1 MNGLSLH
8 RCPTKL
14 YKKWETCINRKDFNV
29 TKCTRVCSNHFP
41 DGKPTEKNPLPCLFM
56 KDCTTIKERRK
67 IVKYTEPQ
75 RKKRRGDKIE
85 LIDHVYYAPDISA
98 LSSSEV
104 DPVVVTI
111 DHNYH
116 ASSSGTSTISDMQ
129 SQKDHC
135 IPVIQNPSDH
145 IIPVIQSRSDHSIP
159 VIQSPSD
166 HIIPVIQSRSN
177 HSIPVIQSPSDHN
190 ISVIQSPSD
199 HNISATQSISEELS
213 ASVELENIDIATP
226 INIPLDIDHI
236 RHRDELFKVYT
247 GITNYSK
254 FQWIFN
260 TIHHNIPHLRI
271 FKSNADSSSSTSRYY
286 QEHITKKPGPSR
298 KLSPQNELLLTLMK
312 IKMDLLHEDLAFRF
326 GISVSLVSQILSTW
340 IPLLSRELHGLIYWP
355 TQEEISL
362 YYPECFLKFPRV
374 RAIID
379 CTEIPLQR
387 PSIAKANSQI
397 YSNYKSRP
405 TAKVLVAC
413 TPGGTVSFI
422 SKSAGGAMTDKKL
435 VMLSGILEKFE
446 PLDVCLADR
455 GFNIQELLAPYQVK
469 LIIPPF
475 LKKNQQF
482 DTKDCIKTKQV
493 ANARIHVE
501 RVIGRLKEFQI
512 LKGDFPLDMLD
523 LLDDIL
529 VVCGVL
535 VNLQPPLVPL

>member
-1 MNGLSLH
+1 
-8 RCPTKL
+8 
-14 YKKWETCINRKDFNV
+14 
-29 TKCTRVCSNHFP
+29 
-41 DGKPTEKNPLPCLFM
+41 M
-56 KDCTTIKERRK
+56 KDCATIKERRK
-67 IVKYTEPQ
+67 IVKYTEPR
-75 RKKRRGDKIE
+75 RKKRRGDKNE

-104 DPVVVTI
+104 DPVVITI

-116 ASSSGTSTISDMQ
+116 ASYSGTSTISDMQ
-129 SQKDHC
+129 KDHS
-135 IPVIQNPSDH
+135 IPVTQSRTDH
-145 IIPVIQSRSDHSIP
+145 SIPVIQSPSDHSIPVTQSRTDHSIPVIQSPSDHSLPVTQSRTDHSIPVIQSPSDHSIPVTQSRTDHSIP

-166 HIIPVIQSRSN
+166 HIIPVIQSPSDHNIPVIQSRTD
-177 HSIPVIQSPSDHN
+177 HSIPVIQSPSDH
-190 ISVIQSPSD
+190 IIPVIQSPSD
-199 HNISATQSISEELS
+199 HNIPVIQSPSYHNISVTQSISEELS

-226 INIPLDIDHI
+226 INIPLDTDHI

-247 GITNYSK
+247 RITNYSK

-286 QEHITKKPGPSR
+286 QEHITKKPGLSR

-355 TQEEISL
+355 TQEEILS
-362 YYPECFLKFPRV
+362 YYPECFLKFPSV
-374 RAIID
+374 QTIID

-387 PSIAKANSQI
+387 PSITKANSQI

-435 VMLSGILEKFE
+435 VMLSGILEKFD

-469 LIIPPF
+469 LTIPPF
-475 LKKNQQF
+475 VKKNQQF
-482 DTKDCIKTKQV
+482 DTKD
-493 ANARIHVE
+493 
-501 RVIGRLKEFQI
+501 
-512 LKGDFPLDMLD
+512 
-523 LLDDIL
+523 
-529 VVCGVL
+529 
-535 VNLQPPLVPL
+535 

>member
-1 MNGLSLH
+1 
-8 RCPTKL
+8 
-14 YKKWETCINRKDFNV
+14 
-29 TKCTRVCSNHFP
+29 
-41 DGKPTEKNPLPCLFM
+41 
-56 KDCTTIKERRK
+56 
-67 IVKYTEPQ
+67 
-75 RKKRRGDKIE
+75 
-85 LIDHVYYAPDISA
+85 
-98 LSSSEV
+98 
-104 DPVVVTI
+104 
-111 DHNYH
+111 
-116 ASSSGTSTISDMQ
+116 
-129 SQKDHC
+129 
-135 IPVIQNPSDH
+135 
-145 IIPVIQSRSDHSIP
+145 
-159 VIQSPSD
+159 
-166 HIIPVIQSRSN
+166 
-177 HSIPVIQSPSDHN
+177 
-190 ISVIQSPSD
+190 
-199 HNISATQSISEELS
+199 
-213 ASVELENIDIATP
+213 
-226 INIPLDIDHI
+226 
-236 RHRDELFKVYT
+236 
-247 GITNYSK
+247 
-254 FQWIFN
+254 
-260 TIHHNIPHLRI
+260 
-271 FKSNADSSSSTSRYY
+271 
-286 QEHITKKPGPSR
+286 
-298 KLSPQNELLLTLMK
+298 
-312 IKMDLLHEDLAFRF
+312 MDLLHEDLAFRF

-422 SKSAGGAMTDKKL
+422 SKSAGGAMTDKNL

-535 VNLQPPLVPL
+535 VNLQPPLAPL